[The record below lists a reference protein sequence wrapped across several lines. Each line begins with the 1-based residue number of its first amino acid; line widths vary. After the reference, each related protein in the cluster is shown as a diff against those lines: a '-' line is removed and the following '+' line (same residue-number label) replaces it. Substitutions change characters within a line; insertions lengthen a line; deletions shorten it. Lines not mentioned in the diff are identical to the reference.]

1 MTDHWTPAL
10 SEEGS
15 KEVFAEQQSREAET
29 PQRRAM
35 LERVR
40 AAIRALG
47 RQDTERRASSVR

>member
-1 MTDHWTPAL
+1 MTDNWTPTL
-10 SEEGS
+10 SEEGA

-47 RQDTERRASSVR
+47 RQDTERRFSSVR